1 MAQLITINQNNFHES
16 ISRAVSVLDLGGIVA
31 FPTDTVYGV
40 GVDAF
45 NPKAV
50 EKIYA
55 AKGRQKNKPLPVLV
69 ASFNDVLK
77 ISANLPPVF
86 EKLATAFW
94 PGALT
99 IVVEANSALPAE
111 ITAGR
116 NTVGVR
122 MPDNPIALKLI
133 ENFGNPLATTSA
145 NISGEREAVTA
156 EEVQVSLGDKIEMI
170 LDGGATIPSFSPLS
184 QREKGGIVSTV
195 LDLSVT
201 PPVIRRRGQIAAGQI
216 ADVLCVNPSVTSYQ

>member
-1 MAQLITINQNNFHES
+1 VKRFNEQMAQLITINQNNFHES

-55 AKGRQKNKPLPVLV
+55 AKGRPKDKPLPVLV

-77 ISANLPPVF
+77 ISTNLPPVF
-86 EKLATAFW
+86 GKLTTAFW

-99 IVVEANSALPAE
+99 IVVEANSALPME

-133 ENFGNPLATTSA
+133 ENFSNPLATTSA

-156 EEVQVSLGDKIEMI
+156 EEVQLSLGDKIELI
-170 LDGGATIPSFSPLS
+170 LDGGTTT
-184 QREKGGIVSTV
+184 KKIVSTV
-195 LDLSVT
+195 LDLSVM
-201 PPVIRRRGQIAAGQI
+201 PPVIRRRGQISAGQI
-216 ADVLCVNPSVTSYQ
+216 ADVLRRRIGE